1 MPGRR
6 PGTGHR
12 WEEYAVGNAQCR
24 EVGMERER
32 KQRRRAFFRFEIEAL
47 RELPGKL
54 SWMGW
59 LWLFVE
65 LLVVILVVMSCLGF

>member
-1 MPGRR
+1 
-6 PGTGHR
+6 
-12 WEEYAVGNAQCR
+12 
-24 EVGMERER
+24 MERER

-54 SWMGW
+54 GWMGW